1 MTKLVIGLEMH
12 AEMKSTTKVF
22 SPSSNVYNKMANV
35 NINEIDLAFPGF
47 MPSLNEECVKKAV
60 EMALILKCDVAKYMI
75 FDRKNY
81 YYPDLPKGYQITQ
94 NTRPVGINGN
104 LEVSLN
110 GSKFNV
116 EILDIHLEEDAA
128 ALDHL
133 PTFSL
138 IDYNRAGVPLLETV
152 TAPCMHSADE
162 AIAFLET
169 MCRIYKY
176 TGISE
181 ADTKKGQI
189 RCDVNVNLMDDNGNY
204 ITPKVEIKNVNSL
217 ANVKLAILYEEKRQL
232 ESLKNNEPLY
242 QETRRF
248 DESSG
253 TTIHMR
259 SKADAIDYKY
269 FVEPNIPPYEITDDF
284 IENIR
289 KTIPVLADAR
299 KDNYMNNL
307 GLDEYNAN
315 ILIKDINIANYFEKC
330 VEVGIKP
337 IIAAN
342 YINGIIT
349 SYINEK
355 DININDF
362 YLKPEYLKQINDAK
376 ESGIL
381 SSKGVKEVFYKS
393 LEEKEEPKN
402 FISKEDAQVS
412 DENLIESIIDNILS
426 SHEKEITIRSRGADA
441 ALPAV
446 HGLRRRSLLAGRPQR
461 RTGRRGQRG
470 YRERLQRF

>member
-289 KTIPVLADAR
+289 KTIPVLADIR

-393 LEEKEEPKN
+393 LEEKKEPKN

-412 DENLIESIIDNILS
+412 DENLIESIIDRILS
-426 SHEKEITIRSRGADA
+426 SNEKEILEYKNGRTNIFDFFVGQVMKETRGKANPIITKD
-441 ALPAV
+441 
-446 HGLRRRSLLAGRPQR
+446 LLHKK
-461 RTGRRGQRG
+461 
-470 YRERLQRF
+470 LD

>member
-204 ITPKVEIKNVNSL
+204 ITPKVEIKNVNNL

-248 DESSG
+248 DETSG
-253 TTIHMR
+253 TTVHMR

-289 KTIPVLADAR
+289 KTIPVLADIR

-376 ESGIL
+376 ESEIL

-393 LEEKEEPKN
+393 LEEKKEPKN

-412 DENLIESIIDNILS
+412 DENLIESIIDRILS
-426 SHEKEITIRSRGADA
+426 SHEKEILEYKNGRTNIFDFFVGQVMKETRGKANPIITKD
-441 ALPAV
+441 
-446 HGLRRRSLLAGRPQR
+446 LLHKK
-461 RTGRRGQRG
+461 
-470 YRERLQRF
+470 LD

>member
-128 ALDHL
+128 SLDHL

-152 TAPCMHSADE
+152 TAPCIHSADE

-289 KTIPVLADAR
+289 KTIPVLADIR

-393 LEEKEEPKN
+393 LEEEKEPKN

-412 DENLIESIIDNILS
+412 DENLIESIIDRILS
-426 SHEKEITIRSRGADA
+426 SHEKEILEYKNGRTNIFDFFVGQVMKETRGKANPIITKD
-441 ALPAV
+441 
-446 HGLRRRSLLAGRPQR
+446 LLHKK
-461 RTGRRGQRG
+461 
-470 YRERLQRF
+470 LD

>member
-232 ESLKNNEPLY
+232 ESLKINEPLY

-289 KTIPVLADAR
+289 KTIPVLADIR

-342 YINGIIT
+342 FINGIIT

-393 LEEKEEPKN
+393 LEEEKEPKN

-412 DENLIESIIDNILS
+412 DKNLIESIIDRILS
-426 SHEKEITIRSRGADA
+426 SHEKEILEYKNGRTNIFDFFVGQVMKETRGKANPIITKD
-441 ALPAV
+441 
-446 HGLRRRSLLAGRPQR
+446 LLHKK
-461 RTGRRGQRG
+461 
-470 YRERLQRF
+470 LD

>member
-60 EMALILKCDVAKYMI
+60 EMALILKCDVAKYML

-133 PTFSL
+133 QTFSL

-176 TGISE
+176 TDISE

-232 ESLKNNEPLY
+232 EALQNNEPLY

-248 DESSG
+248 DETSG
-253 TTIHMR
+253 TTVHMR

-269 FVEPNIPPYEITDDF
+269 FVEPNIPPYEITDEF
-284 IENIR
+284 VENIR

-299 KDNYMNNL
+299 KDNYMSNL

-376 ESGIL
+376 ESGVL

-393 LEEKEEPKN
+393 LEEKKEPKN

-412 DENLIESIIDNILS
+412 DENLIESIIDRILS
-426 SHEKEITIRSRGADA
+426 SHEKEIAEYKNGRTNIFDFFVGQVMKETRGKANPIITKD
-441 ALPAV
+441 
-446 HGLRRRSLLAGRPQR
+446 LLHKK
-461 RTGRRGQRG
+461 
-470 YRERLQRF
+470 LD

>member
-289 KTIPVLADAR
+289 KTIPVLADIR

-393 LEEKEEPKN
+393 LEEEKEPKN

-412 DENLIESIIDNILS
+412 DEDLIESIIDRILS
-426 SHEKEITIRSRGADA
+426 SHEKEILEYKNGRTNIFDFFIGQVMKETRGKAN
-441 ALPAV
+441 PIITKE
-446 HGLRRRSLLAGRPQR
+446 LLHKK
-461 RTGRRGQRG
+461 
-470 YRERLQRF
+470 LD

>member
-110 GSKFNV
+110 GTKFNV

-133 PTFSL
+133 QTFSL

-269 FVEPNIPPYEITDDF
+269 FVEPNIPPYEITDEF
-284 IENIR
+284 VENIR

-393 LEEKEEPKN
+393 LEEEKEPKN
-402 FISKEDAQVS
+402 FISKDDAQVS
-412 DENLIESIIDNILS
+412 DENLIESIIDRILS
-426 SHEKEITIRSRGADA
+426 SHEKEILEYKNGRTNIFDFFVGQVMKETRGKAN
-441 ALPAV
+441 PIITKE
-446 HGLRRRSLLAGRPQR
+446 LLHKK
-461 RTGRRGQRG
+461 
-470 YRERLQRF
+470 LD

>member
-1 MTKLVIGLEMH
+1 MTKLVVGLEMH

-22 SPSSNVYNKMANV
+22 SPSSNIYNKMANV

-110 GSKFNV
+110 GTKFNV

-232 ESLKNNEPLY
+232 EALKNNEPLY

-248 DESSG
+248 DEVSG
-253 TTIHMR
+253 TTVHMR

-269 FVEPNIPPYEITDDF
+269 FVEPNIPPYEITDEF
-284 IENIR
+284 VENIR

-307 GLDEYNAN
+307 GLDEYNSN

-362 YLKPEYLKQINDAK
+362 YLKPEFLKQINDAK

-393 LEEKEEPKN
+393 LEEEKEPKN

-412 DENLIESIIDNILS
+412 DEDLIESIIDRILS
-426 SHEKEITIRSRGADA
+426 SHEKEILEYKNGRTNIFDFFVGQVMKETRGKANPIITKD
-441 ALPAV
+441 
-446 HGLRRRSLLAGRPQR
+446 LLHKK
-461 RTGRRGQRG
+461 
-470 YRERLQRF
+470 LD

>member
-1 MTKLVIGLEMH
+1 MTKLVVGLEMH

-60 EMALILKCDVAKYMI
+60 EMALILKCDVAKYML

-176 TGISE
+176 TDISE

-232 ESLKNNEPLY
+232 EALQNNEPLY

-248 DESSG
+248 DEASG
-253 TTIHMR
+253 MTVHMR

-269 FVEPNIPPYEITDDF
+269 FVEPNIPPYEITDEF
-284 IENIR
+284 VENIR

-299 KDNYMNNL
+299 KDNYMSNL

-337 IIAAN
+337 IEAAN

-381 SSKGVKEVFYKS
+381 SSKQVKEVFYKS
-393 LEEKEEPKN
+393 LEEKKEPKN

-412 DENLIESIIDNILS
+412 DESLIESIIDNILS
-426 SHEKEITIRSRGADA
+426 SHEKEITEYKNGRTNIFDFFVGEVMKETRGKAN
-441 ALPAV
+441 PIITKE
-446 HGLRRRSLLAGRPQR
+446 LLHKK
-461 RTGRRGQRG
+461 
-470 YRERLQRF
+470 LD

>member
-253 TTIHMR
+253 TTVHMR

-269 FVEPNIPPYEITDDF
+269 FVEPNIPPYEITDEF
-284 IENIR
+284 VENIR
-289 KTIPVLADAR
+289 KTIPVLADIR
-299 KDNYMNNL
+299 KDNYINNL

-393 LEEKEEPKN
+393 LEEEKEPKN

-412 DENLIESIIDNILS
+412 DENLIESIIDRILS
-426 SHEKEITIRSRGADA
+426 SHEKEILEYKNGRTNIFDFFVGQVMKETRGKANPIITKD
-441 ALPAV
+441 
-446 HGLRRRSLLAGRPQR
+446 LLHKK
-461 RTGRRGQRG
+461 
-470 YRERLQRF
+470 LD

>member
-176 TGISE
+176 TDISE

-289 KTIPVLADAR
+289 KTIPVLADIR

-393 LEEKEEPKN
+393 LEEGKEPKN

-412 DENLIESIIDNILS
+412 DENLIESIIDRILS
-426 SHEKEITIRSRGADA
+426 SHEKEILEYKNGRTNIFDFFVGQVMKETRGKANPIITKD
-441 ALPAV
+441 
-446 HGLRRRSLLAGRPQR
+446 LLHKK
-461 RTGRRGQRG
+461 
-470 YRERLQRF
+470 LD

>member
-110 GSKFNV
+110 SSKFNV

-269 FVEPNIPPYEITDDF
+269 FVEPNIPPYEITDEF
-284 IENIR
+284 VENIR
-289 KTIPVLADAR
+289 KTIPVLADIR

-393 LEEKEEPKN
+393 LEEEKEPKN

-412 DENLIESIIDNILS
+412 DENLIESIIDRILS
-426 SHEKEITIRSRGADA
+426 SHEKEILEYKNGRTNIFDFFVGQVMKETKGKANPIITKD
-441 ALPAV
+441 
-446 HGLRRRSLLAGRPQR
+446 LLHKK
-461 RTGRRGQRG
+461 
-470 YRERLQRF
+470 LD

>member
-104 LEVSLN
+104 LDVSLN

-289 KTIPVLADAR
+289 KTIPVLADIR

-307 GLDEYNAN
+307 CLDEYNAN

-342 YINGIIT
+342 FINGIIT

-393 LEEKEEPKN
+393 LEEKKEPKN

-412 DENLIESIIDNILS
+412 DENLIESIIDRILS
-426 SHEKEITIRSRGADA
+426 SHEKEITEYKNGRTNIFDFFVGQVMKETRGKANPIITKD
-441 ALPAV
+441 
-446 HGLRRRSLLAGRPQR
+446 LLHKK
-461 RTGRRGQRG
+461 
-470 YRERLQRF
+470 LD

>member
-104 LEVSLN
+104 LDVSLN

-248 DESSG
+248 DETSG

-269 FVEPNIPPYEITDDF
+269 FVEPNIPPYEITDEF
-284 IENIR
+284 VENIR

-376 ESGIL
+376 ESGLL

-393 LEEKEEPKN
+393 LEEKKEPKN

-412 DENLIESIIDNILS
+412 DENLIESIIDRILS
-426 SHEKEITIRSRGADA
+426 SHEKEITEYKNGRTNIFDFFVGQVMKETRGKANPIITKD
-441 ALPAV
+441 
-446 HGLRRRSLLAGRPQR
+446 LLHKK
-461 RTGRRGQRG
+461 
-470 YRERLQRF
+470 LD

>member
-1 MTKLVIGLEMH
+1 MTKLVVGLEMH

-104 LEVSLN
+104 LEVALN
-110 GSKFNV
+110 GTKFNV

-133 PTFSL
+133 QTFSL

-176 TGISE
+176 TDISE

-232 ESLKNNEPLY
+232 EALQNNEPLY

-248 DESSG
+248 DEVSG
-253 TTIHMR
+253 TTVHMR

-269 FVEPNIPPYEITDDF
+269 FVEPNIPPYEITDEF
-284 IENIR
+284 VENIR

-299 KDNYMNNL
+299 KENYMSNL

-337 IIAAN
+337 IEAAN

-355 DININDF
+355 DISINDF
-362 YLKPEYLKQINDAK
+362 YLKPEFLKQINDAK
-376 ESGIL
+376 ESGVL
-381 SSKGVKEVFYKS
+381 SSKQVKEVFYKS
-393 LEEKEEPKN
+393 LEEEKEPKN

-412 DENLIESIIDNILS
+412 DEDLIESIIDRILS
-426 SHEKEITIRSRGADA
+426 SHEKEILEYKNGRTNIFDFFVGEVMKETRGKAN
-441 ALPAV
+441 PIITKE
-446 HGLRRRSLLAGRPQR
+446 LLHKK
-461 RTGRRGQRG
+461 
-470 YRERLQRF
+470 LD

>member
-259 SKADAIDYKY
+259 SKADAIDYNY

-289 KTIPVLADAR
+289 KTIPVLADIR

-307 GLDEYNAN
+307 CLDEYNAN

-393 LEEKEEPKN
+393 LEEKKEPKN

-412 DENLIESIIDNILS
+412 DENLIESIIDRILS
-426 SHEKEITIRSRGADA
+426 SHEKEITEYKNGRTNIFDFFVGQVMKETRGKANPIITKD
-441 ALPAV
+441 
-446 HGLRRRSLLAGRPQR
+446 LLHKK
-461 RTGRRGQRG
+461 
-470 YRERLQRF
+470 LD

>member
-110 GSKFNV
+110 GTKFNV

-232 ESLKNNEPLY
+232 EALQNNEPLY

-248 DESSG
+248 DETSG
-253 TTIHMR
+253 TTVHMR

-269 FVEPNIPPYEITDDF
+269 FVEPNIPPYEITDEF
-284 IENIR
+284 VENIR

-307 GLDEYNAN
+307 GLDEYNSN

-393 LEEKEEPKN
+393 LEEEKEPKN

-412 DENLIESIIDNILS
+412 DEDLIESIIDRILS
-426 SHEKEITIRSRGADA
+426 SHEKEINEYINGRTNIFDFFVGQVMKETRGKAN
-441 ALPAV
+441 PIITKE
-446 HGLRRRSLLAGRPQR
+446 LLHKK
-461 RTGRRGQRG
+461 
-470 YRERLQRF
+470 LDK

>member
-60 EMALILKCDVAKYMI
+60 EMALILKCDVAKYML

-104 LEVSLN
+104 LDVSLN

-289 KTIPVLADAR
+289 KTIPVLADIR

-393 LEEKEEPKN
+393 LEEEKEPKN

-412 DENLIESIIDNILS
+412 DENLIESIIDRILS
-426 SHEKEITIRSRGADA
+426 SHEKEITEYKNGRTNIFDFFVGQVMKETRGKANPIITKD
-441 ALPAV
+441 
-446 HGLRRRSLLAGRPQR
+446 LLHKK
-461 RTGRRGQRG
+461 
-470 YRERLQRF
+470 LD

>member
-189 RCDVNVNLMDDNGNY
+189 RCDVNVNIMDDNGNY

-289 KTIPVLADAR
+289 KTIPVLADIR

-307 GLDEYNAN
+307 CLDEYNAN

-362 YLKPEYLKQINDAK
+362 YLKPEFLKQINDAK

-393 LEEKEEPKN
+393 LEEKKEPKN

-412 DENLIESIIDNILS
+412 DENLIESIIDRILS
-426 SHEKEITIRSRGADA
+426 SHEKEITEYKNGRTNIFDFFVGQVMKETRGKANPIITKD
-441 ALPAV
+441 
-446 HGLRRRSLLAGRPQR
+446 LLHKK
-461 RTGRRGQRG
+461 
-470 YRERLQRF
+470 LD

>member
-12 AEMKSTTKVF
+12 AEMKSSTKVF

-426 SHEKEITIRSRGADA
+426 SHEKEITEYKNGRTNIFDFFVGQVMKETRGKANPIITKD
-441 ALPAV
+441 
-446 HGLRRRSLLAGRPQR
+446 LLHKK
-461 RTGRRGQRG
+461 
-470 YRERLQRF
+470 LD

>member
-110 GSKFNV
+110 GTKFNV

-133 PTFSL
+133 QTFSL

-269 FVEPNIPPYEITDDF
+269 FVEPNIPPYEITDEF
-284 IENIR
+284 VVNIR
-289 KTIPVLADAR
+289 KTIPVLADIR

-393 LEEKEEPKN
+393 LEEEKEPKN

-412 DENLIESIIDNILS
+412 DENLIESIIDRILS
-426 SHEKEITIRSRGADA
+426 SHEKEILEYKNGRTNIFDFFVGQVMKETRGKAN
-441 ALPAV
+441 PIITKE
-446 HGLRRRSLLAGRPQR
+446 LLHKK
-461 RTGRRGQRG
+461 
-470 YRERLQRF
+470 LD

>member
-248 DESSG
+248 DETSG

-269 FVEPNIPPYEITDDF
+269 FVEPNIPPYEITDEF
-284 IENIR
+284 VENIR

-393 LEEKEEPKN
+393 LEEKKEPKN

-426 SHEKEITIRSRGADA
+426 SHEKEILEYKNGRTNIFDFFVGQVMKETRGKANPIITKD
-441 ALPAV
+441 
-446 HGLRRRSLLAGRPQR
+446 LLHKK
-461 RTGRRGQRG
+461 
-470 YRERLQRF
+470 LD

>member
-110 GSKFNV
+110 GTKFNV

-133 PTFSL
+133 QTFSL

-176 TGISE
+176 TDISE

-232 ESLKNNEPLY
+232 EALQNNESLY

-248 DESSG
+248 DESTG

-269 FVEPNIPPYEITDDF
+269 FVEPNIPPYEITDEF
-284 IENIR
+284 VENIR

-299 KDNYMNNL
+299 KENYMSNL

-337 IIAAN
+337 IEAAN

-362 YLKPEYLKQINDAK
+362 YLKPEFLKQINDAK
-376 ESGIL
+376 ESGVL
-381 SSKGVKEVFYKS
+381 SSKQVKEVFYKS
-393 LEEKEEPKN
+393 LEEEKEPKN

-412 DENLIESIIDNILS
+412 DENLIESIIDRILS
-426 SHEKEITIRSRGADA
+426 SHEKEILEYKNGRTNIFDFFVGQVMKETRGKANPIITKD
-441 ALPAV
+441 
-446 HGLRRRSLLAGRPQR
+446 LLHKK
-461 RTGRRGQRG
+461 
-470 YRERLQRF
+470 LD

>member
-248 DESSG
+248 DETSG

-269 FVEPNIPPYEITDDF
+269 FVEPNIPPYEITDEF
-284 IENIR
+284 VENIR
-289 KTIPVLADAR
+289 KTIPVLADIR

-362 YLKPEYLKQINDAK
+362 YLKPEFLKQINDAK

-393 LEEKEEPKN
+393 LEEKKEPKN

-426 SHEKEITIRSRGADA
+426 SHEKEITEYKNGRTNIFDFFVGQVMKETRGKANPIITKD
-441 ALPAV
+441 
-446 HGLRRRSLLAGRPQR
+446 LLHKK
-461 RTGRRGQRG
+461 
-470 YRERLQRF
+470 LD

>member
-110 GSKFNV
+110 GTKFNV

-133 PTFSL
+133 QTFSL

-232 ESLKNNEPLY
+232 EALQNNEPLY

-253 TTIHMR
+253 TTVHMR

-269 FVEPNIPPYEITDDF
+269 FVEPNIPPYEITNEF
-284 IENIR
+284 VENIR

-299 KDNYMNNL
+299 KENYMSNL

-337 IIAAN
+337 IEAAN

-362 YLKPEYLKQINDAK
+362 YLKPEFLKQINDAK
-376 ESGIL
+376 ESGVL
-381 SSKGVKEVFYKS
+381 SSKQVKEVFYKS
-393 LEEKEEPKN
+393 LEEEKEPKN

-412 DENLIESIIDNILS
+412 DENLIESIIDRILS
-426 SHEKEITIRSRGADA
+426 SHEKEILEYKNGRTNIFDFFVGQVMKETRGKANPIITKD
-441 ALPAV
+441 
-446 HGLRRRSLLAGRPQR
+446 LLHKK
-461 RTGRRGQRG
+461 
-470 YRERLQRF
+470 LD

>member
-47 MPSLNEECVKKAV
+47 MPSLNEECVKKEV

-104 LEVSLN
+104 LEVSFN

-289 KTIPVLADAR
+289 KTIPVLADIR

-393 LEEKEEPKN
+393 LEKENEPKN

-426 SHEKEITIRSRGADA
+426 SHEKEITEYKNGRTNIFDFFVGQVMKETRGKANPIITKD
-441 ALPAV
+441 
-446 HGLRRRSLLAGRPQR
+446 LLHKK
-461 RTGRRGQRG
+461 
-470 YRERLQRF
+470 LD

>member
-176 TGISE
+176 TDISE

-289 KTIPVLADAR
+289 KTIPVLADIR

-393 LEEKEEPKN
+393 LEEGKEPKN

-412 DENLIESIIDNILS
+412 DENLIESIIDRILS
-426 SHEKEITIRSRGADA
+426 SHEKEITEYKNGRTNIFDFFVGQVMKETRGKANPIITKD
-441 ALPAV
+441 
-446 HGLRRRSLLAGRPQR
+446 LLHKK
-461 RTGRRGQRG
+461 
-470 YRERLQRF
+470 LD

>member
-1 MTKLVIGLEMH
+1 
-12 AEMKSTTKVF
+12 
-22 SPSSNVYNKMANV
+22 
-35 NINEIDLAFPGF
+35 
-47 MPSLNEECVKKAV
+47 
-60 EMALILKCDVAKYMI
+60 
-75 FDRKNY
+75 
-81 YYPDLPKGYQITQ
+81 
-94 NTRPVGINGN
+94 
-104 LEVSLN
+104 
-110 GSKFNV
+110 
-116 EILDIHLEEDAA
+116 
-128 ALDHL
+128 
-133 PTFSL
+133 
-138 IDYNRAGVPLLETV
+138 
-152 TAPCMHSADE
+152 
-162 AIAFLET
+162 
-169 MCRIYKY
+169 
-176 TGISE
+176 
-181 ADTKKGQI
+181 
-189 RCDVNVNLMDDNGNY
+189 
-204 ITPKVEIKNVNSL
+204 
-217 ANVKLAILYEEKRQL
+217 
-232 ESLKNNEPLY
+232 
-242 QETRRF
+242 
-248 DESSG
+248 
-253 TTIHMR
+253 MR

-362 YLKPEYLKQINDAK
+362 YLKPEYLKQINGAK

-426 SHEKEITIRSRGADA
+426 SHEKEITEYKNGRTNIFDFFVGQVMKETRGKANPIITKD
-441 ALPAV
+441 
-446 HGLRRRSLLAGRPQR
+446 LLHKK
-461 RTGRRGQRG
+461 
-470 YRERLQRF
+470 LD

>member
-204 ITPKVEIKNVNSL
+204 ITPKVEIKNVNNL

-248 DESSG
+248 DETSG
-253 TTIHMR
+253 TTVHMR

-289 KTIPVLADAR
+289 KTIPVLADIR

-307 GLDEYNAN
+307 CLDEYNAN

-393 LEEKEEPKN
+393 LEEKKEPKN

-412 DENLIESIIDNILS
+412 DENLIESIINRILS
-426 SHEKEITIRSRGADA
+426 SHEKEITEYKNGRTNIFDFFVGQVMKETRGKANPIITKD
-441 ALPAV
+441 
-446 HGLRRRSLLAGRPQR
+446 LLHKK
-461 RTGRRGQRG
+461 
-470 YRERLQRF
+470 LD

>member
-104 LEVSLN
+104 LDVSLN

-176 TGISE
+176 TGISK

-289 KTIPVLADAR
+289 KTIPVLADIR

-393 LEEKEEPKN
+393 LEEEKEPKN

-412 DENLIESIIDNILS
+412 DENLIESIIDRILS
-426 SHEKEITIRSRGADA
+426 SHEKEITEYKNGRTNIFDFFVGQVMKETRGKANPIITKD
-441 ALPAV
+441 
-446 HGLRRRSLLAGRPQR
+446 LLHKK
-461 RTGRRGQRG
+461 
-470 YRERLQRF
+470 LD

>member
-22 SPSSNVYNKMANV
+22 SPSSKVYNKMANV

-289 KTIPVLADAR
+289 KTIPVLADIR

-393 LEEKEEPKN
+393 LEEEKEPKN

-412 DENLIESIIDNILS
+412 DENLIESIIDRILS
-426 SHEKEITIRSRGADA
+426 SHEKEILEYKNGRTNIFDFFVGQVMKETRGKANPIITKD
-441 ALPAV
+441 
-446 HGLRRRSLLAGRPQR
+446 LLHKK
-461 RTGRRGQRG
+461 
-470 YRERLQRF
+470 LD

>member
-110 GSKFNV
+110 GTKFNV

-133 PTFSL
+133 QTFSL

-176 TGISE
+176 TDISE

-232 ESLKNNEPLY
+232 EALQNNEPLY

-248 DESSG
+248 DEVSG
-253 TTIHMR
+253 TTVHMR

-269 FVEPNIPPYEITDDF
+269 FVEPNIPPYEITDEF
-284 IENIR
+284 VENIR

-299 KDNYMNNL
+299 KDNYMSNL

-337 IIAAN
+337 IEAAN

-362 YLKPEYLKQINDAK
+362 YLKPEFLKQINDAK
-376 ESGIL
+376 ESGVL
-381 SSKGVKEVFYKS
+381 SSKQVKEVFYKS
-393 LEEKEEPKN
+393 LEEEKEPKN

-412 DENLIESIIDNILS
+412 DENLIESIIDRILS
-426 SHEKEITIRSRGADA
+426 SHEKEILEYKNGRTNIFDFFVGQVMKETRGKAN
-441 ALPAV
+441 PIITKE
-446 HGLRRRSLLAGRPQR
+446 LLHKK
-461 RTGRRGQRG
+461 
-470 YRERLQRF
+470 LD

>member
-248 DESSG
+248 DETSG
-253 TTIHMR
+253 TTVHMR

-289 KTIPVLADAR
+289 KTIPVLADIR

-307 GLDEYNAN
+307 CLDEYNAN

-362 YLKPEYLKQINDAK
+362 YLKPEFLKQINDAK

-393 LEEKEEPKN
+393 LEEKKEPKN

-412 DENLIESIIDNILS
+412 DENLIESIIDRILS
-426 SHEKEITIRSRGADA
+426 SHEKEITEYKNGRTNIFDFFVGQVMKETRGKANPIITKD
-441 ALPAV
+441 
-446 HGLRRRSLLAGRPQR
+446 LLHKK
-461 RTGRRGQRG
+461 
-470 YRERLQRF
+470 LD

>member
-1 MTKLVIGLEMH
+1 MTKLVVGLEMH

-110 GSKFNV
+110 GTKFNV

-133 PTFSL
+133 QTFSL

-176 TGISE
+176 TDISE

-232 ESLKNNEPLY
+232 EALQNNEPLY

-253 TTIHMR
+253 TTVHMR

-269 FVEPNIPPYEITDDF
+269 FVEPNIPPYEITDEF
-284 IENIR
+284 VENIR

-299 KDNYMNNL
+299 KDNYMSNL

-337 IIAAN
+337 IEAAN

-362 YLKPEYLKQINDAK
+362 YLKPEFLKQINDAK
-376 ESGIL
+376 ESGVL
-381 SSKGVKEVFYKS
+381 SSKQVKEVFYKS
-393 LEEKEEPKN
+393 LEEEKEPKN

-426 SHEKEITIRSRGADA
+426 SHEKEINEYKNGRTNIFDFFVGQVMKETRGKAN
-441 ALPAV
+441 PIITKE
-446 HGLRRRSLLAGRPQR
+446 LLHKK
-461 RTGRRGQRG
+461 
-470 YRERLQRF
+470 LD

>member
-289 KTIPVLADAR
+289 KTIPVLADIR

-393 LEEKEEPKN
+393 LEEEKEPKN
-402 FISKEDAQVS
+402 FISKDDAQVS
-412 DENLIESIIDNILS
+412 DENLIESIIDRILS
-426 SHEKEITIRSRGADA
+426 SHEKEILEYKNGRTNIFDFFVGQVMKETRGKANPIITKD
-441 ALPAV
+441 
-446 HGLRRRSLLAGRPQR
+446 LLHKK
-461 RTGRRGQRG
+461 
-470 YRERLQRF
+470 LD

>member
-204 ITPKVEIKNVNSL
+204 ITPKVEIKNVNNL

-248 DESSG
+248 DETSG
-253 TTIHMR
+253 TTVHMR

-289 KTIPVLADAR
+289 KTIPVLADIR
-299 KDNYMNNL
+299 KDNYMINL

-381 SSKGVKEVFYKS
+381 SSKEVKEVFYKS

-402 FISKEDAQVS
+402 FISTEDAQVS

-426 SHEKEITIRSRGADA
+426 SHEKEITEYKNGRTNIFDFFVGQVMKETRGKANPIITKD
-441 ALPAV
+441 
-446 HGLRRRSLLAGRPQR
+446 LLHKK
-461 RTGRRGQRG
+461 
-470 YRERLQRF
+470 LD

>member
-289 KTIPVLADAR
+289 KTIPVLADIR

-307 GLDEYNAN
+307 CLDEYNAN

-362 YLKPEYLKQINDAK
+362 YLKPEFLKQINDAK

-412 DENLIESIIDNILS
+412 DENLIESIIDRILS
-426 SHEKEITIRSRGADA
+426 SHEKEILEYKNGRTNIFDFFVGQVMKETRGKANPIITKD
-441 ALPAV
+441 
-446 HGLRRRSLLAGRPQR
+446 LLHKK
-461 RTGRRGQRG
+461 
-470 YRERLQRF
+470 LD